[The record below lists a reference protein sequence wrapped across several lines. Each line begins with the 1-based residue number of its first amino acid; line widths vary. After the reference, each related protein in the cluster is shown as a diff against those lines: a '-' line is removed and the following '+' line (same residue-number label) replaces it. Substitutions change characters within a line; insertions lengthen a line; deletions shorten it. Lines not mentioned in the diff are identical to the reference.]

1 MTDKTPEEQRAEPAG
16 ARIVVINDD
25 TAFLSLMEQVLE
37 GEGYRVQIV
46 REWDAAAGSV
56 RETRP
61 DLVILDLI
69 LGREERGWTIL
80 ELLML
85 DPEIWPIPV
94 IVCSGALHLLRER
107 EEIFRRHGI
116 RPLAKP
122 FDLDEL
128 LEQVKLGLGSRES
141 GARERGSS

>member
-1 MTDKTPEEQRAEPAG
+1 MAETK
-16 ARIVVINDD
+16 RIIVINDD
-25 TAFLSLMEQVLE
+25 TAFLSLMEEVLRD
-37 GEGYRVQIV
+37 EGYAVQVI
-46 REWDAAAGSV
+46 REWDAAAGAV

-69 LGREERGWTIL
+69 HGREERGWTIL

-85 DPEIWPIPV
+85 DTKIWPVPV
-94 IVCSGALHLLRER
+94 IVCSGALHLLHER

-128 LEQVKLGLGSRES
+128 LEQVALALGEGEVRS
-141 GARERGSS
+141 ARDE

>member
-1 MTDKTPEEQRAEPAG
+1 MASAAEGDKSAK
-16 ARIVVINDD
+16 RIVVINDD

-37 GEGYRVQIV
+37 DEGYEVQIV
-46 REWDAAAGSV
+46 REWDAAAGAV
-56 RETRP
+56 RDTQP

-85 DPEIWPIPV
+85 DAKIWPIPV

-107 EEIFRRHGI
+107 EEIFSRHGI
-116 RPLAKP
+116 RSLAKP

-128 LEQVKLGLGSRES
+128 LEQVSLALGIPQPEP
-141 GARERGSS
+141 

>member
-1 MTDKTPEEQRAEPAG
+1 MAEGG
-16 ARIVVINDD
+16 AKKIVVINDD

-37 GEGYRVQIV
+37 GEGYEVQVI
-46 REWDAAAGSV
+46 REWDAAAGAV
-56 RETRP
+56 RETKP

-85 DPEIWPIPV
+85 DTNIWPVPV
-94 IVCSGALHLLRER
+94 IVCSGAMHLLSER

-128 LEQVKLGLGSRES
+128 LEQVNLALGEGETRAKREP
-141 GARERGSS
+141 R